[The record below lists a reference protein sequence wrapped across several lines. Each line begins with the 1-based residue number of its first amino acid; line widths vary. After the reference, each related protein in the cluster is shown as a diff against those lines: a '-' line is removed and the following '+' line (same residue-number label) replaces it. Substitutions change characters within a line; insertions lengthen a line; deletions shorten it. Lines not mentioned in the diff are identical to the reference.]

1 MEKLMTTQRGNTT
14 QRMTLIMHNLLR
26 IHWDKEER
34 GSLILFRKLKDC
46 IARWGGSPQHCCSLL
61 SYGIALNLEP
71 PQPHWYHCR
80 SERSRPDFLM
90 HLLVHPWWLCRL
102 VCVQWRAIMCVQWR
116 AIMHWRRR
124 LCEEMRSGR
133 RMFYVSIF
141 LLKSLCIRQFHCSSG
156 VRIYNFILS
165 SLFILFISCVFP
177 FMSSVIYGPLNV
189 ALNNTLFSI

>member
-1 MEKLMTTQRGNTT
+1 VALQ
-14 QRMTLIMHNLLR
+14 I
-26 IHWDKEER
+26 
-34 GSLILFRKLKDC
+34 SLC
-46 IARWGGSPQHCCSLL
+46 AVAC
-61 SYGIALNLEP
+61 Y
-71 PQPHWYHCR
+71 Y
-80 SERSRPDFLM
+80 
-90 HLLVHPWWLCRL
+90 
-102 VCVQWRAIMCVQWR
+102 VCAVACYYVCAVACYYVCAVACYYVCAVAYYYVCAVACYYVCVQWR